1 MTPPSPVIVVLA
13 AIVEGDD
20 GRLLI
25 TRRVDGTHLAGLWE
39 FPGGK
44 CEPGESPE
52 SCLARELLEEL
63 GVVAEVGSEVLAT
76 EHTYPDRVIR
86 LHFRYCRITGA
97 PQPLL
102 GQEIRWIERAELRSF
117 EFPPAD
123 RELIEV
129 LEGEGRKVR

>member
-1 MTPPSPVIVVLA
+1 VTAPSRIIVVLA

-25 TRRVDGTHLAGLWE
+25 TRRVEGTHLAGLWE

-44 CEPGESPE
+44 CEPEESHE
-52 SCLARELLEEL
+52 ACLARELLEEL
-63 GVVAEVGSEVLAT
+63 GVVADVGDEVLTT
-76 EHTYPDRVIR
+76 EHSYADRVIR
-86 LHFRYCRITGA
+86 LHFRYCRITGT

-102 GQEIRWIERAELRSF
+102 GQEVRWVERAELRSF

-123 RELIEV
+123 RELIGV
-129 LEGEGRKVR
+129 LEEGR